1 MTRTPVGF
9 LAATAAAATTTYC
22 LAVRPW
28 MTRWGATEQ
37 ETQRTLP
44 GDELLSNP
52 DMTVTRA
59 ITINGTPADIWPWL
73 LQIGQDR
80 GGFYSYDWLENLFGL
95 DIHTADDIV
104 PEYQDLEVDDFV
116 AFAPQNG
123 AGMMVAAIEPER
135 ALVLFAPDPHFAEA
149 LQQQA
154 NEPGFEMEGS
164 WAFVLEPLDEQST
177 RLIVR
182 LRINHS
188 PSALASTLITTLLEP
203 THFIMERKMLKGIKD
218 RVERS
223 RTAQAAPEA
232 RLADVA

>member
-1 MTRTPVGF
+1 M
-9 LAATAAAATTTYC
+9 
-22 LAVRPW
+22 
-28 MTRWGATEQ
+28 
-37 ETQRTLP
+37 
-44 GDELLSNP
+44 
-52 DMTVTRA
+52 
-59 ITINGTPADIWPWL
+59 
-73 LQIGQDR
+73 
-80 GGFYSYDWLENLFGL
+80 
-95 DIHTADDIV
+95 

-123 AGMMVAAIEPER
+123 AGMMVAAIETER

-154 NEPGFEMEGS
+154 DEPGFEMEGS
-164 WAFVLEPLDEQST
+164 WAFVLEPLDEQTT

-182 LRINHS
+182 LRINHT

-223 RTAQAAPEA
+223 RATQSAPQV